1 MFTSI
6 YPQTIGLCVGSLLL
20 TSALMVWRHSLI
32 TSIRLLAAQGVGL
45 AALVAVIGA
54 QTRDTELLIVA
65 VLVLVV
71 KGGLLPWILGRQT
84 RATTRAVDESP
95 RLNPTASLL
104 LVAGFTILSYVV
116 LGRILI
122 HLNTVTAHAAPI
134 GLAMVLI
141 GFLLLATRR
150 RAHSQLIGFL
160 LLDNGIA
167 TVAFLTSG
175 GVPLFLEL
183 GISLDVLLV
192 VVILY
197 VFSVRMRTK
206 FGGTDVD
213 TLREL
218 HD

>member
-1 MFTSI
+1 MFTSS
-6 YPQTIGLCVGSLLL
+6 YPQAIGLCAGSLLL
-20 TSALMVWRHSLI
+20 TSALLVWRHSLL
-32 TSIRLLAAQGVGL
+32 TSIRLLAVQGVGL

-54 QTRDTELLIVA
+54 QVGDPELLLVA
-65 VLVLVV
+65 ILVLVL
-71 KGGLLPWILGRQT
+71 KGAMLPWILARKTG
-84 RATTRAVDESP
+84 ATTRVVDESP

-116 LGRILI
+116 LGRVLI
-122 HLNTVTAHAAPI
+122 HLNTVTTRAAPI

-141 GFLLLATRR
+141 GFLLLVTRR

-175 GVPLFLEL
+175 GVPLLLEL